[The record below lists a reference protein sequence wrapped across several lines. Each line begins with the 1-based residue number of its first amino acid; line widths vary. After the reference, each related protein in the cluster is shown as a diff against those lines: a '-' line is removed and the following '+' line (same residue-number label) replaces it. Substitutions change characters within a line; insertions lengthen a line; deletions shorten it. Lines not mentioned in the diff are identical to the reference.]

1 MFRKLATSAL
11 ALSLA
16 SLALVGC
23 APARFQGVP
32 EQRTIS
38 DGVKFDT
45 RVLKVRDGLYDVF
58 VQHTGYTG
66 NKDILQ
72 MRIAAVQAAQTR
84 IAEQCPKGTEVI
96 DAAKWGELE
105 HFFVRLECK

>member
-1 MFRKLATSAL
+1 MSVTSKPYGPILLLAI
-11 ALSLA
+11 
-16 SLALVGC
+16 LALVGC

-32 EQRTIS
+32 EQQTIS

-45 RVLKVRDGLYDVF
+45 RVLKVGDGLFDVF

-66 NKDILQ
+66 DKDLLQ
-72 MRIAAVQAAQTR
+72 MRIAAVQAARIR
-84 IAEQCPKGTEVI
+84 IAEQCPKDMEVV

-105 HFFVRLECK
+105 HFFVRIQCK